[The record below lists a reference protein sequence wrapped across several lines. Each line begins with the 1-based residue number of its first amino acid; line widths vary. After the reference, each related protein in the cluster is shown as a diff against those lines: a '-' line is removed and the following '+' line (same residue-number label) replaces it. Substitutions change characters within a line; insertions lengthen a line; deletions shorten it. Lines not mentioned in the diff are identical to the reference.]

1 MRGMKRST
9 FQRLGQ
15 LSQPLQFICRV
26 QCKVQCTLQW
36 TMQCSVQCTVTVCSS
51 LQFSVKFI
59 VEEEGRAVFLKA
71 WPSHFD
77 ISVKQGLQQSV
88 QYCKQYRV
96 KLVVQDSLQYS
107 VQYIVHN
114 SSATILEGERKDLSG
129 NQTISASKFCVCFY
143 FNVRYSVLQCVQCSV
158 QYSVQ

>member
-1 MRGMKRST
+1 MKESV

-26 QCKVQCTLQW
+26 QCKVQCNLQC

-77 ISVKQGLQQSV
+77 ISVKQDLQQSV
-88 QYCKQYRV
+88 QFCKQYS
-96 KLVVQDSLQYS
+96 VQLIVQYSLQYS
-107 VQYIVHN
+107 LQYIVHD
-114 SSATILEGERKDLSG
+114 SSAKILEGERKKYSEIQ
-129 NQTISASKFCVCFY
+129 NISASNLVFV
-143 FNVRYSVLQCVQCSV
+143 SILM
-158 QYSVQ
+158 